1 MFNNYY
7 DPTTFTLKLIKPRMV
22 VCDGRG
28 RERGWKGHVC
38 VCVWNFDLIIFGYL
52 SLPHPSTHPSSV
64 AMVDLSRILRRPQ
77 QQARRVYDKPARE
90 RHFLSIICSVLSS
103 IFLIMALA
111 LKVWASGH
119 NDQCSYVFGLTQ
131 VYLVEQNTNSRTFSS
146 KPTLNI
152 SSR

>member
-1 MFNNYY
+1 M
-7 DPTTFTLKLIKPRMV
+7 PLPIHSLIPP
-22 VCDGRG
+22 C
-28 RERGWKGHVC
+28 
-38 VCVWNFDLIIFGYL
+38 
-52 SLPHPSTHPSSV
+52 SV

-119 NDQCSYVFGLTQ
+119 NEQCSYVFGLTQ
-131 VYLVEQNTNSRTFSS
+131 VYIVPPSDQPTISQSS
-146 KPTLNI
+146 KPINPIIHTMYITSYHGCLLTKFARNFI
-152 SSR
+152 ERGFIKIPCEYSSIQCQDITPSPSRS